1 MLTAVQLIV
10 EASLVLAGASD
21 WPQFLGPTRD
31 GVYAGGDLAES
42 WGPSGPKSTWT
53 IEVGEGLSS
62 PVISGS
68 RLVLFH
74 RKGDRETVEC
84 LDAATGKR
92 RWVFDYPSG
101 YRESIGVDDNGPRA
115 TPAIAGGRVFTLG
128 AEGMAHGLDLET
140 GTKVWSFD
148 AREKLGAQLGYFGI
162 ACSPLVE
169 GTRVLFNIGGKN
181 GAGIVALD
189 AATGNLAWKA
199 TDDAASY
206 SSPVAATIGGKRHA
220 FFFTRAGLKDIDPE
234 TGAVR
239 CAFPWRA
246 RSETTVNAATPVV
259 SGDLVFISASYGTGA
274 ALLRVKESSF
284 EPVWSSDEALSNH
297 YATSVLS
304 GGFLYGFDGR
314 QEGRPSLRCVELET
328 GKVRW
333 SKEQFG
339 AGSALLANGK
349 LLVLTETGELVLAP
363 ASPEGFAPVA
373 RAQVLDGTVRAYAAI
388 AGGFIYA
395 RNARKLVCLDLRK
408 S

>member
-1 MLTAVQLIV
+1 MLTAAQLIV
-10 EASLVLAGASD
+10 EAALVLAGASD

-42 WGPSGPKSTWT
+42 WGPSGPKSVWT

-115 TPAIAGGRVFTLG
+115 TPAIAGSRVFTLG

-189 AATGNLAWKA
+189 VATGNLAWKA

-239 CAFPWRA
+239 CAFRRA

-259 SGDLVFISASYGTGA
+259 SGDLLHLRELRTGA
-274 ALLRVKESSF
+274 ALLRVKELSRSG
-284 EPVWSSDEALSNH
+284 PPMAPSNH

-314 QEGRPSLRCVELET
+314 QEDGPACAAWSSRREKCAGRRSSP
-328 GKVRW
+328 
-333 SKEQFG
+333 
-339 AGSALLANGK
+339 AGSALLASGNR
-349 LLVLTETGELVLAP
+349 
-363 ASPEGFAPVA
+363 S
-373 RAQVLDGTVRAYAAI
+373 
-388 AGGFIYA
+388 
-395 RNARKLVCLDLRK
+395 